1 MDSSRLI
8 TMHFWLA
15 TTGTVLYIV
24 ALWISGITQ
33 GMMWRATN
41 PDGTLAYDFIQ
52 TVVVSHWPYVVR
64 ALGGALY
71 VGGMFVMAY
80 NCYRTIKMPSVP
92 EHIAEPE
99 EVNTG
104 SEQATAQA

>member
-1 MDSSRLI
+1 M
-8 TMHFWLA
+8 
-15 TTGTVLYIV
+15 VLWRMTLFKL
-24 ALWISGITQ
+24 LWSHIGR
-33 GMMWRATN
+33 MLCVHW
-41 PDGTLAYDFIQ
+41 
-52 TVVVSHWPYVVR
+52 VV
-64 ALGGALY
+64 LLY

>member
-1 MDSSRLI
+1 
-8 TMHFWLA
+8 
-15 TTGTVLYIV
+15 
-24 ALWISGITQ
+24 
-33 GMMWRATN
+33 MMWRATN

-71 VGGMFVMAY
+71 VAGMFVMAY

-92 EHIAEPE
+92 EHIAEPGK
-99 EVNTG
+99 VNTG
-104 SEQATAQA
+104 SDTATVQA